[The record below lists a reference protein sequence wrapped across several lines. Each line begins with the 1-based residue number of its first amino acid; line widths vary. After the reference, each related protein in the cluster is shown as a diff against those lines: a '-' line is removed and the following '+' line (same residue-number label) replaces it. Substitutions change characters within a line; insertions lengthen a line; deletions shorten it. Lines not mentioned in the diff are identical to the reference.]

1 MGYVWCDNTSSRNDV
16 LWEEFAMELERI
28 QHALQAEQLD
38 GWLFYDFRKT
48 NPIAYQVLSLPVEE
62 MYTRRWFYFIPAQGE
77 PVAFISAVES
87 HVLRALPGERKAF
100 RTWQEMHQFVQ
111 ALLHPGM
118 KVAMEYS
125 PLNAIPYI
133 SCVDAGT
140 VELVRSFGVEVVSSA
155 NLAQRFIAQLSMEQV
170 ASHREAGRRLMAI
183 KNQLFEELGGALR
196 VGNELHEYQ
205 IQQRFLDLMLKAGLI
220 LPEDELPIVAVNA
233 HSGNPHY
240 EPTSAQSSPIQR
252 GDLVLFDFWGALPA
266 PGSIYADYTWVA
278 FAGTHDEIPAQQRK
292 VFEIVRRA
300 RDSAI
305 AFMRARLAA
314 GECVEG
320 RVVDD
325 VARGVIEKAGYG
337 EYFVH
342 RTGHSIGTVLHGNG
356 ANIDNFETQD
366 ARVLLPFTC
375 NSIEPGI
382 YLPEFGI
389 RSEVDTLVFEHDVE
403 VTSGPPQDEIVAL
416 LS

>member
-1 MGYVWCDNTSSRNDV
+1 
-16 LWEEFAMELERI
+16 MELERI
-28 QHALQAEQLD
+28 QQALQAEQLN

-48 NPIAYQVLSLPVEE
+48 NPIAYQVLSLPPEE
-62 MYTRRWFYFIPAQGE
+62 MYTRRWFYFVPAQGE
-77 PVAFISAVES
+77 PTAIISAVEA
-87 HVLRALPGERKAF
+87 HVLRSLPGERKIF
-100 RTWQEMHQFVQ
+100 RTWEEMHLFIQG
-111 ALLHPGM
+111 LLQPGT

-133 SCVDAGT
+133 SRVDAGT
-140 VELVRSFGVEVVSSA
+140 VELVRSFGVEVISSA
-155 NLAQRFIAQLSMEQV
+155 NLAQRFIAQLSEEQIV
-170 ASHREAGRRLMAI
+170 SHREAGRRLI
-183 KNQLFEELGGALR
+183 TVKNQLFAELGNALHA
-196 VGNELHEYQ
+196 GNELHEYQ
-205 IQQRFLDLMLKAGLI
+205 VQQRFLDLIIKAGLI

-233 HSGNPHY
+233 NSGNPHY
-240 EPTSAQSSPIQR
+240 ETTQVQSSPIKR
-252 GDLVLFDFWGALPA
+252 GDLVLFDFWGALPT

-278 FAGTHDEIPAQQRK
+278 FAGTDDEIPAHQRQ
-292 VFEIVRRA
+292 VFEIVRVA

-314 GECVEG
+314 GERVEG
-320 RVVDD
+320 RAVDD

-366 ARVLLPFTC
+366 ARMLLPFTC

-382 YLPEFGI
+382 YLPAFGI
-389 RSEVDTLVFEHDVE
+389 RSEVDTLIFEHDAE
-403 VTSGPPQDEIVAL
+403 VTGGPVQDEIVAL
-416 LS
+416 L